1 MDDSNFYRNLIKDAK
16 RQKADLMKMLKESVS
31 LEEKNVIKN
40 LIFSC
45 DEEIAIYLDKIEEK
59 RKRIENKTRRKLSR

>member
-40 LIFSC
+40 LIFRC

>member
-16 RQKADLMKMLKESVS
+16 RQKADLMKMLKENVS

>member
-1 MDDSNFYRNLIKDAK
+1 MDDSNFYRNLIKDVK